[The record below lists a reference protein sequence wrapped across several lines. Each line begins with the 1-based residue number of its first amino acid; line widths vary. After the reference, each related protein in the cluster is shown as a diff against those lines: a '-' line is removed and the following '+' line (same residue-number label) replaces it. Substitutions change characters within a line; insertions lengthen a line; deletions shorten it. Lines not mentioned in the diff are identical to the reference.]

1 MSKRTVNRLQNLALV
16 VLSLT
21 AVALLSRIPLLNGD
35 WANQVQAFLTHS
47 GDDAEGQD
55 VSLSAALSSVHIVIT
70 GDSEYGRYVQLYA
83 PVDGPLFQQ
92 AGPLFQEALGSATE
106 VGATADKTLQDALD
120 TPGIY
125 LDLTTELPLAVVAAL
140 LGEEPSFQR
149 PVRAM
154 ALTTEEES
162 AVLYLYSSDGPIF
175 RYYTA
180 LPGSAVVD
188 FSAAFA
194 PNNGTFAFESNY
206 TTLAPYTVLTGEGV
220 SAPLVQASL
229 PAGYSSYNLL
239 TALDFNAHTGYRYQ
253 ESSGTEVVMESPRTL
268 RLSPDG
274 TVTYDSGG
282 GAAPELFQV
291 SAVEGEPSA
300 VEALRA
306 AMKLA
311 AALTEGTGASPL
323 YLRGVTATDT
333 GWQLIFGYQ
342 SSYLP
347 VIFSD
352 GEEALSVTITGRTVT
367 AFTYRCRAYT
377 PLEEES
383 ALLPAAMAMAIAS
396 LHPGSGLSLGYV
408 DGGGETLSAFWLER

>member
-47 GDDAEGQD
+47 GDAAEGQD
-55 VSLSAALSSVHIVIT
+55 VNLSAALSSVHIVVT

-162 AVLYLYSSDGPIF
+162 AVLYLCSSDGTIF

-180 LPGSAVVD
+180 LPVSAVVD
-188 FSAAFA
+188 FSTAFA
-194 PNNGTFAFESNY
+194 PNNGAFAFESNY
-206 TTLAPYTVLTGEGV
+206 TTLAP
-220 SAPLVQASL
+220 
-229 PAGYSSYNLL
+229 
-239 TALDFNAHTGYRYQ
+239 
-253 ESSGTEVVMESPRTL
+253 
-268 RLSPDG
+268 
-274 TVTYDSGG
+274 
-282 GAAPELFQV
+282 
-291 SAVEGEPSA
+291 
-300 VEALRA
+300 
-306 AMKLA
+306 
-311 AALTEGTGASPL
+311 
-323 YLRGVTATDT
+323 
-333 GWQLIFGYQ
+333 
-342 SSYLP
+342 
-347 VIFSD
+347 
-352 GEEALSVTITGRTVT
+352 
-367 AFTYRCRAYT
+367 
-377 PLEEES
+377 
-383 ALLPAAMAMAIAS
+383 
-396 LHPGSGLSLGYV
+396 
-408 DGGGETLSAFWLER
+408 